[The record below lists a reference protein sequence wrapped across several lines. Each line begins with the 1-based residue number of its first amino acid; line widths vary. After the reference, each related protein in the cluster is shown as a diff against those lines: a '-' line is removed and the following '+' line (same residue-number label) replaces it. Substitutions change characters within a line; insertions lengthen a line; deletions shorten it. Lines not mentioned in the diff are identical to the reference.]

1 MSYPT
6 PPQQPGSAGGY
17 GQPPNPYGQPPQPG
31 AWPQGQPPGQPPS
44 QPQQYPAQAP
54 YPGQAPY
61 AAYGG
66 QTPYPGQAP
75 HPAPAPAP
83 APVPPRP
90 PAAKGG
96 GAARSCLSATLG
108 FFGILGMLGGGLLVG
123 HAYSN
128 ASQDIP
134 NRDGYGPT
142 LWRNEP
148 ADKLFPDALAPRL
161 SVTNTKPDA
170 ARATWHRV
178 GISEDTECAKGLNKV
193 TSAAV
198 AKLDCEAVLRATYV
212 DPTGNTIGTV
222 ALIVLPA
229 GESAKTEMTAFF
241 EKDED
246 KLDPEVG
253 VKAFAVP
260 DTIAAKWSDAR
271 SNGGA
276 GIAVPESSLP
286 YVIVASTGAVDGREA
301 GQLPGEYGSHNWD
314 AGDDRAPWRGSAKAL
329 CEDVGYHLGDLLLET
344 S

>member
-6 PPQQPGSAGGY
+6 PPQQPGQAGGY
-17 GQPPNPYGQPPQPG
+17 GQPSGPYGQPSGPYGQPPGPY
-31 AWPQGQPPGQPPS
+31 GQPHQPHQQPYQTQ
-44 QPQQYPAQAP
+44 QPQRPQQPYQSHPPAQ
-54 YPGQAPY
+54 
-61 AAYGG
+61 
-66 QTPYPGQAP
+66 GQAP
-75 HPAPAPAP
+75 HPAPVPAP
-83 APVPPRP
+83 P
-90 PAAKGG
+90 PAKG
-96 GAARSCLSATLG
+96 GAARGCLAGALG
-108 FFGILGMLGGGLLVG
+108 FVGLLGMLGGGLLVG

-142 LWRNEP
+142 MWRNEP
-148 ADKLFPDALAPRL
+148 ADKLFPDSLAPR
-161 SVTNTKPDA
+161 VNATTTRPDTS
-170 ARATWHRV
+170 RATWHRV
-178 GISEDTECAKGLNKV
+178 GISEDTDCAKGLNQV

-212 DPTGNTIGTV
+212 DPTGNTVGTV

-229 GESAKTEMTAFF
+229 GQSAKDEMTAFF

-260 DTIAAKWSDAR
+260 GTIAAKWSDAR

-276 GIAVPESSLP
+276 GVAIAESSLP
-286 YVIVASTGAVDGREA
+286 YVLVASTGAVDGRRA
-301 GQLPGEYGSHNWD
+301 GHLPGEFGSHNWD
-314 AGDDRAPWRGSAKAL
+314 AGDDRAPWRGAAKAL
-329 CEDVGYHLGDLLLET
+329 CDDADYHLGDLLLET